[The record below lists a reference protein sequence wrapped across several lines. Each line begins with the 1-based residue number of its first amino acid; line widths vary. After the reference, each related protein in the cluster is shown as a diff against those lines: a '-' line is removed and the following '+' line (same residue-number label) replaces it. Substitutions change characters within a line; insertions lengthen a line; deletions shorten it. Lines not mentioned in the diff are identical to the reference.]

1 MNGNKKEPE
10 ILLAPCHSLT
20 LASAWVRWAAKQ
32 GEARMLSERQSRTDR
47 PEAPA
52 DMSQS

>member
-1 MNGNKKEPE
+1 MNGNKKESE
-10 ILLAPCHSLT
+10 ILRTPSHGLM